1 MSQGYIETE
10 IVEANRLRSEEAIT
24 GNNENLAS
32 WTNVLGDI
40 YDLKAGDKVSLYS
53 AYISERGAGTNKTIE
68 IKGRTIGKARTFKY
82 VTEAI
87 TTEPVTNRKLTS
99 VVTEVIEE
107 RELRDNIANLTIGYY
122 KNTDGTGYTT
132 LPRKFFKNMGAGG
145 EANFVGVESSF
156 RPYTQDQDIAS
167 NGYIPP
173 IPQGNTPFI
182 IKDDYY
188 RCIYGA
194 KDVTEDGTIVR
205 VKNDNT
211 KFTIF
216 VSKNSKPRI
225 QTGTPIN
232 ADTPPALDF
241 TKEPEYR
248 KFYRYRELL
257 PIEVESGFSS
267 AQFIAGKLTEK
278 LQLVTKTDELVWS
291 QNASNKETDNDTANI
306 IISKT
311 IESNTYKTFNCMT
324 LNSFTETQFD
334 DAMLTTPTGNTW
346 YNNYQAIAMKRPEL
360 FEKGEVI
367 NMNASSDGAVI
378 TTTSDRILGS
388 ELRANFQP
396 DNANEPL
403 RTNIPYTLENL
414 KILKEFINSQ
424 ELYPE
429 IWESWNAVSG
439 ADASNFTYGDGTF
452 YNSNH
457 TINNTRF
464 FHMNCQ
470 SNRLQTEIDPNALV
484 TESFTTPNL
493 FISNIGNTT
502 LEIILPDVDLSMP
515 FPNAE
520 IKVDIP
526 SLGLSDLVVSSTTI
540 AIDEVTLNLANPLT
554 QQVGFA
560 VPLTIKYSQ
569 RPVYKE
575 YTGTTDD
582 FGALAGDFSLGILTE
597 EGQPDFEFPQMGEIF
612 LSVPSVGQTELVVT
626 SAQVGVNETDF
637 EFDPSTLSVDVP
649 AGTPVKIRYYSN
661 KDIGAYTM
669 LGSSLL
675 RPTNVVDSDPIVAFF
690 DTIKRYSKMLLVYYN
705 KADREVFYDK
715 PSLEGNQ
722 LTYGCFGKETYT
734 LDGVEGDFI
743 NIFPHVVKSATDL
756 GGPFTLTVPT
766 WFYERDFSPPTPIEA
781 GRKFG
786 YDLHF
791 TAPAQPVIALF
802 NGTQT
807 GVNYYGEQFPESIMM
822 NDWGQNQ
829 YFGTSAVYEDNY
841 GYINRR
847 YIGADNPKV
856 KWDGEH
862 FNFSDLHTSVNLS
875 ARGPDGG
882 FYGVDNIEGEVG
894 QSTEKIFLTASVPS
908 DEGETIYK
916 INPLQNINEYCPAL
930 VPYQDQF
937 NFFTRSGNRADG
949 PGIQV
954 GNPFNKNYQP
964 YTIYDSLSGIF
975 FEDMGYDEDTW
986 DNGLWGIM
994 GFTYAQF
1001 NGADNNRLKRVV
1013 NTNINSLRSPTT
1025 NAEVKVTNTKNLVT
1039 NDQGVPFF
1047 SGNMPSPFTY
1057 YRYAASGVWEIP
1069 PHGQG
1074 PNVRYLPNF
1083 PVINVKTSS
1092 LKLTANRFPTSM
1104 IRGYYTIRSDIVP
1117 RSIFVGGRD
1126 NITTMPIV
1134 GVVNK
1139 ENPQSDYYFGGE
1151 SGVQFTI
1158 GQPMKLSSIKVGI
1171 FDPDGSYA
1179 NVNDSSSVLFKIE
1192 RQVNTSFNIVGEI
1205 LGQKK

>member
-1 MSQGYIETE
+1 MSGYVETE
-10 IVEANRLRSEEAIT
+10 IVEANRLTSEEALT
-24 GNNENLAS
+24 RNNANLAS

-40 YDLKAGDKVSLYS
+40 YDLRAGDKVSLYS
-53 AYISERGAGTNKTIE
+53 AYVSERGAGTNKTIE
-68 IKGRTIGKARTFKY
+68 IKGNAIGKARSFKY
-82 VTEAI
+82 VTEEI

-99 VVTEVIEE
+99 VVTQVVEE

-122 KNTDGTGYTT
+122 TNTDGTGYTT

-145 EANFVGVESSF
+145 EGGFDTAAEAF

-167 NGYIPP
+167 NGYISP
-173 IPQGNTPFI
+173 IPLGTTPFI

-188 RCIYGA
+188 RCIYGSA
-194 KDVTEDGTIVR
+194 DPSTTDGSNSHIVR

-211 KFTIF
+211 KYTIF
-216 VSKNSKPRI
+216 VSKNSNLGI
-225 QTGTPIN
+225 QTGTTID
-232 ADTPPALDF
+232 ADTPPTGDF

-248 KFYRYRELL
+248 KYFRNRELI
-257 PIEVESGFSS
+257 PIEVDKGFSS

-291 QNASNKETDNDTANI
+291 EDATKVETDNGTANI
-306 IISKT
+306 TISKT

-324 LNSFTETQFD
+324 LNSLTETQYD
-334 DAMLTTPTGNTW
+334 DAMLTNPTGNTW

-367 NMNASSDGAVI
+367 NMNASSDGDNI
-378 TTTSDRILGS
+378 FTTSDRILGS
-388 ELRANFQP
+388 QLREPLQP

-429 IWESWNAVSG
+429 IWESWNADSG
-439 ADASNFTYGDGTF
+439 ADPSNFTYGDGTF
-452 YNSNH
+452 YNSDH
-457 TINNTRF
+457 TIDNTRF

-470 SNRLQTEIDPNALV
+470 SNDKQMEIDPTNFQA
-484 TESFTTPNL
+484 SFPSITDIPQTA
-493 FISNIGNTT
+493 GNTT
-502 LEIILPDVDLSMP
+502 LQIDATDSPDFAMP
-515 FPNAE
+515 PNVF
-520 IKVDIP
+520 IRIDVYTP
-526 SLGLSDLVVSSTTI
+526 TPQLDLVV
-540 AIDEVTLNLANPLT
+540 DD
-554 QQVGFA
+554 
-560 VPLTIKYSQ
+560 
-569 RPVYKE
+569 
-575 YTGTTDD
+575 TGRS
-582 FGALAGDFSLGILTE
+582 GDNWVFDLDASL
-597 EGQPDFEFPQMGEIF
+597 
-612 LSVPSVGQTELVVT
+612 V
-626 SAQVGVNETDF
+626 A
-637 EFDPSTLSVDVP
+637 DVP
-649 AGTPVKIRYYSN
+649 EGTAVNIRFYSN
-661 KDIGAYTM
+661 PDLAPYAM

-675 RPTNVVDSDPIVAFF
+675 RPTHIVDPDPIEQFYQ
-690 DTIKRYSKMLLVYYN
+690 TIKRYSKMLLVYYN
-705 KADREVFYDK
+705 KADRDVFYDE
-715 PSLEGNQ
+715 PSLDGNQ
-722 LTYGCFGKETYT
+722 LTYGCFGKEKYNFE
-734 LDGVEGDFI
+734 GIEGDFI

-756 GGPFTLTVPT
+756 GGPFTLTIPT
-766 WFYERDFSPPTPIEA
+766 WFYETDFSPPDPIEA

-807 GVNYYGEQFPESIMM
+807 GVNYYGEQFPKSIMM
-822 NDWGQNQ
+822 NDWGENQ
-829 YFGTSAVYEDNY
+829 FFGTSALYENNF

-856 KWDGEH
+856 NWDGEH

-882 FYGVDNIEGEVG
+882 FYGVDDIEGEDAE
-894 QSTEKIFLTASVPS
+894 TEKIFLTASVPT
-908 DEGETIYK
+908 DEGESIYK
-916 INPLQNINEYCPAL
+916 INPLQNISEYCPAL

-937 NFFTRSGNRADG
+937 TLYTRSGLKDPG
-949 PGIQV
+949 PGPQV

-1001 NGADNNRLKRVV
+1001 NGTDNNRLKRVD

-1047 SGNMPSPFTY
+1047 SGNMPCPFTY
-1057 YRYAASGVWEIP
+1057 YLYDAGGVWEEP
-1069 PHGQG
+1069 PVGTG
-1074 PNVRYLPNF
+1074 PNIKYLPNF
-1083 PVINVKTSS
+1083 PVINVKTDS

-1126 NITTMPIV
+1126 NITNMPIV

-1158 GQPMKLSSIKVGI
+1158 GQPTKLSSIKVGI

-1192 RQVNTSFNIVGEI
+1192 RQVNTSFNVIGEI